1 MSEGGQGNG
10 GRMAKEKK
18 RATDWQGKKAPTKA
32 QTAFIKAVRAMPIKR
47 RRKDASDEVQA

>member
-1 MSEGGQGNG
+1 
-10 GRMAKEKK
+10 MAKGKK

-47 RRKDASDEVQA
+47 RRKDASDEVSV